1 MKICLDAGH
10 FGKYN
15 QSPVNPAYWE
25 SDFTWKFH
33 LMLKAELEKYGI
45 EVVTTR
51 PDQACDLKLE
61 TRGRKSAG
69 CDLFLSI
76 HSNACNSESA
86 DYALACCCVN
96 GTADVIGHELAETVG
111 KIMGASGKSNILK
124 KKQSDGRDWYGV
136 LRGAASVGTPGVLL
150 EHGFHTNR
158 KNTRWLLNDDN
169 LQRMAVE
176 EARVIAEYF
185 GVESVTDATAE
196 NSGNTSNQEK
206 FATDA
211 TEKRV
216 WNKLISAGLTEAG
229 SAGLMGNLKAE
240 SNLIPNNLQDTF
252 EKKLGFTDTTYTA
265 AVDAGT
271 YTNFERDGAGYGLA
285 QWTYHTRKAA
295 LLAFAKAQGVSI
307 GNLDMQMDFLLKE
320 LQEGYTGL
328 YNLLRIT
335 DSIQVAS
342 DAVLTQFER
351 PADMSASVKQK
362 RAGYGTALYNALK
375 GTKPS
380 DSVQNAVQGAFFV
393 KVVCKE
399 LNVRKGAGVDFDVVM
414 KVRCGEAFTIVETAR
429 AKDGGTW
436 GRLKSGAGW
445 MNIGNGYCKRVNV

>member
-10 FGKYN
+10 YGKYN
-15 QSPVNPAYWE
+15 RSPVNPAYWE

-45 EVVTTR
+45 EVITTR
-51 PDQACDLKLE
+51 AEQAKDLDLVL
-61 TRGRKSAG
+61 RGKKSED

-76 HSNACNSESA
+76 HSNACSSEGA

-111 KIMGASGKSNILK
+111 KIMGAAGKSNILK

-158 KNTRWLLNDDN
+158 KNTSWLLNDSN

-185 GVESVTDATAE
+185 SVESATDATA
-196 NSGNTSNQEK
+196 
-206 FATDA
+206 
-211 TEKRV
+211 KRI
-216 WNKLISAGLTEAG
+216 WDKLISAGLTEAG

-240 SNLIPNNLQDTF
+240 SNLIPNNLQNTF
-252 EKKLGFTDTTYTA
+252 EKKLGFTDDSYTA
-265 AVDAGT
+265 AVDSGT
-271 YTNFERDGAGYGLA
+271 YTNFEHDSAGYGLA

-295 LLAFAKAQGVSI
+295 LLAFAKAQSVSI
-307 GNLDMQMDFLLKE
+307 GNLDMQTDFLLKE

-351 PADMSASVKQK
+351 PADMSASVKQR

-375 GTKPS
+375 DTKPS
-380 DSVQNAVQGAFFV
+380 DSAQNAVQDAFFV

-399 LNVRKGAGVDFDVVM
+399 LNVRKGAGVEFDVVM

-445 MNIGNGYCKRVNV
+445 MNIGNGYCKRV